1 MKKYFKTLSL
11 LGLLVCFQTAIY
23 AGPLDPPGDRDE
35 PEEEPVPI
43 DDYLPYLLAA
53 GALVGA
59 FTLYKSTKAQDKR
72 PRRSEY

>member
-11 LGLLVCFQTAIY
+11 LGLLLCFQTAIY
-23 AGPLDPPGDRDE
+23 AGPIGPPGDLDE

-53 GALVGA
+53 GTLVGA
-59 FTLYKSTKAQDKR
+59 YTLYKSTKSKKKR
-72 PRRSEY
+72 TRRSEY